1 MVLTDTVLTDEEL
14 VIRCKMELPRTTRS
28 YELLVQRHMD
38 RIYTLVYRVVSNKE
52 EAEDITQEVLV
63 KVYNNIRS
71 FDQKASFSTWLYRIA
86 VNSALD
92 GLEKMK
98 RRSNTTSFSYSSSS
112 NPDEELETMVASTT
126 AGPEEEVMQRDL
138 RECIQNV
145 LKNLDRE
152 QARVLVMRDFED
164 LSYADIAQALEAKLS
179 AVKMRIHRARLAFQT
194 IFNQFCGQVYLSF
207 STSSPSHEGDT
218 ANKASTAE
226 GKEQ

>member
-1 MVLTDTVLTDEEL
+1 MILTDEEL
-14 VIRCKMELPRTTRS
+14 VTRCKIELPRTTRS

-38 RIYTLVYRVVSNKE
+38 RVYTLIYRVVSNKE

-71 FDQKASFSTWLYRIA
+71 FDQKAAFSTWLYRIA

-92 GLEKMK
+92 SLEKMK
-98 RRSNTTSFSYSSSS
+98 RRHSMTIPFSYASPSSS
-112 NPDEELETMVASTT
+112 EEERETIVASTA

-138 RECIQNV
+138 RDCIQRV
-145 LKNLDRE
+145 LKDLDRE
-152 QARVLVMRDFED
+152 HARVLIMRDFED

-194 IFNQFCGQVYLSF
+194 IFNQFCGQVYLSL
-207 STSSPSHEGDT
+207 STSSPSHKGDAT
-218 ANKASTAE
+218 SKASE

>member
-1 MVLTDTVLTDEEL
+1 MILTDEEL
-14 VIRCKMELPRTTRS
+14 VNRCKIELPRTTRS

-38 RIYTLVYRVVSNKE
+38 RIYTLVYRVVYNKE

-63 KVYNNIRS
+63 KVYNNIHS
-71 FDQKASFSTWLYRIA
+71 FDQKATFSTWLYRIA
-86 VNSALD
+86 VNTALD
-92 GLEKMK
+92 SLEKMK
-98 RRSNTTSFSYSSSS
+98 RRHSMTISFSHAPSSGS
-112 NPDEELETMVASTT
+112 DEERETIVAATE

-138 RECIQNV
+138 RNCIQRV
-145 LKNLDRE
+145 LKDLDRE
-152 QARVLVMRDFED
+152 QARVLIMRDFED

-207 STSSPSHEGDT
+207 STSSPSHKGDAAGT
-218 ANKASTAE
+218 ASE

>member
-1 MVLTDTVLTDEEL
+1 MILTDEEL
-14 VIRCKMELPRTTRS
+14 VTRCKIELPRTTRS

-38 RIYTLVYRVVSNKE
+38 RVYTLIYRVVCNKE

-71 FDQKASFSTWLYRIA
+71 FDQKAAFSTWLYRIA

-92 GLEKMK
+92 SLEKMK
-98 RRSNTTSFSYSSSS
+98 RRRSMTIPFSYASPSS
-112 NPDEELETMVASTT
+112 PDEERETIVASTT

-138 RECIQNV
+138 RDCIQRV
-145 LKNLDRE
+145 LKDLDRE
-152 QARVLVMRDFED
+152 HARVLIMRDFED
-164 LSYADIAQALEAKLS
+164 LSYADIAQALEANLS

-207 STSSPSHEGDT
+207 STSSPSHKGDAT
-218 ANKASTAE
+218 SKAS
-226 GKEQ
+226 KEKKQ

>member
-1 MVLTDTVLTDEEL
+1 MVLADTALTDEEL

-38 RIYTLVYRVVSNKE
+38 RIYTLVYRVVRDKE

-92 GLEKMK
+92 SLEKSK
-98 RRSNTTSFSYSSSS
+98 RRRTTVTSFSHTSSA
-112 NPDEELETMVASTT
+112 NPDEEWETTLASTA

-138 RECIQNV
+138 HDCIQRV

-179 AVKMRIHRARLAFQT
+179 AVKMRIHRARLSFQT

-207 STSSPSHEGDT
+207 STSPSAQKGHVADKT
-218 ANKASTAE
+218 STAE
-226 GKEQ
+226 GKE